1 MVLPSVN
8 RTITLAFVDWGSKS
22 CIAAEKAAAWLVE
35 PEASSASTASLSAAT
50 EGISCVSAVAVWL
63 KLTMPIRLP
72 EPMASGAPP
81 VDSDRMSIK
90 VLAPA
95 LTLSIGAPS
104 RLSDRSRVRT
114 MSVGLLTIS
123 GEAESA
129 RVTCSV
135 PSQSMRSRLTCLL
148 VLVTPMVAPSYA
160 RGCQGKE
167 ISRPLSYARDG
178 KWVRKRGRLQRRRAQ
193 KKRGAPGNPRAPR
206 NPRFC
211 GEKMNP
217 PLGTLTI

>member
-8 RTITLAFVDWGSKS
+8 RTITLAFADWGSKS

-35 PEASSASTASLSAAT
+35 PEASSASAASLRAAT
-50 EGISCVSAVAVWL
+50 EVISCVSAVAAWL

-81 VDSDRMSIK
+81 
-90 VLAPA
+90 
-95 LTLSIGAPS
+95 

-135 PSQSMRSRLTCLL
+135 PSQSMRSRLICLL

-160 RGCQGKE
+160 RGMSGKGNLPPFILCAGRE
-167 ISRPLSYARDG
+167 MGAEARASATEEGAKKARRSRKSACA
-178 KWVRKRGRLQRRRAQ
+178 AQ
-193 KKRGAPGNPRAPR
+193 
-206 NPRFC
+206 
-211 GEKMNP
+211 P
-217 PLGTLTI
+217 PLLRGKR

>member
-8 RTITLAFVDWGSKS
+8 RTITLAFADWGSKS

-35 PEASSASTASLSAAT
+35 PEASSASAASLRAAT
-50 EGISCVSAVAVWL
+50 EVTSCVSAVAAWL

-81 VDSDRMSIK
+81 
-90 VLAPA
+90 
-95 LTLSIGAPS
+95 

-135 PSQSMRSRLTCLL
+135 PSQSMRSRLICLL

-160 RGCQGKE
+160 RGMSGKGNLPPFILCAGRKMGAE
-167 ISRPLSYARDG
+167 AR
-178 KWVRKRGRLQRRRAQ
+178 ASATEE
-193 KKRGAPGNPRAPR
+193 GA
-206 NPRFC
+206 
-211 GEKMNP
+211 K
-217 PLGTLTI
+217 